1 MKRPHIDLVNINWDL
16 NSAWRWPAP
25 IRVAVIIFSTLLLAI
40 ICFNYDTQN
49 ELNELQILNKNEM
62 QLKTVFEIKQKQT
75 EKQDSLL
82 ELENDLKKTATI

>member
-49 ELNELQILNKNEM
+49 ELNELQIL
-62 QLKTVFEIKQKQT
+62 
-75 EKQDSLL
+75 
-82 ELENDLKKTATI
+82 KKKALYGFQGLFDKSGK